1 MEPDFKALAEAW
13 LAHDARLQELRRSD
27 PARAEALVERMAEAL
42 RQRRQGAAE
51 PGPAAVEER
60 GDLVIQVH
68 PSRFV
73 EGKGL
78 DTEALE
84 QVARYIEEVA
94 REDGEP
100 S

>member
-1 MEPDFKALAEAW
+1 MDPDFKALAQAW
-13 LAHDARLQELRRSD
+13 LANDQRLQELRRTD
-27 PARAEALVERMAEAL
+27 PARAEAIVDRMAEAL
-42 RQRRQGAAE
+42 RQRRQGVAE

-60 GDLVIQVH
+60 GDLVINIH

-73 EGKGL
+73 QGKGL

-84 QVARYIEEVA
+84 QIARYIEEVQKDD
-94 REDGEP
+94 EE

>member
-1 MEPDFKALAEAW
+1 MDPDFKALAQAW
-13 LAHDARLQELRRSD
+13 LANDQRLQELRRTD
-27 PARAEALVERMAEAL
+27 PARAEAIVDRMAEAL
-42 RQRRQGAAE
+42 RQRRQGVAE

-60 GDLVIQVH
+60 GDLVINIH

-73 EGKGL
+73 QGKGL

-84 QVARYIEEVA
+84 QIARYIEEVQ
-94 REDGEP
+94 RDDEE

>member
-1 MEPDFKALAEAW
+1 MDPDFKALAQAW
-13 LAHDARLQELRRSD
+13 LANDQRLQELRRTD
-27 PARAEALVERMAEAL
+27 PARAEAIVDRMAEAL
-42 RQRRQGAAE
+42 RQRRQGVAE

-60 GDLVIQVH
+60 GDLVINVH

-73 EGKGL
+73 QGKGL

-84 QVARYIEEVA
+84 QIARYIEEVQKD
-94 REDGEP
+94 EE

>member
-1 MEPDFKALAEAW
+1 MEPDFKALAQAW
-13 LAHDARLQELRRSD
+13 LANDPRVLELRRTD
-27 PARAEALVERMAEAL
+27 PQRADALVDRMAEAM
-42 RQRRQGAAE
+42 RQRRQGVAE
-51 PGPAAVEER
+51 PGPAVVEER
-60 GDLVIQVH
+60 GDLVINVH

-84 QVARYIEEVA
+84 QIARYIEEVA
-94 REDGEP
+94 QEDEE